1 MNPNF
6 RFSSL
11 AIVIVVLSIIA
22 ISAIGFMN
30 NSYAANTSMNN
41 SMSMNSSVTMN
52 ASKAINENM
61 GMHGNMS
68 TPNNQTSISPSPPP
82 TKILSPLAQVT
93 SGIAPN
99 HVKCGQGYGLILNL
113 FDSRPACI
121 KSEDMTNFI
130 SRGWGHAVT

>member
-6 RFSSL
+6 RFSSS
-11 AIVIVVLSIIA
+11 AIVIVFLFIIG

-30 NSYAANTSMNN
+30 NSYAANTSMNSN
-41 SMSMNSSVTMN
+41 MSMNSSVTAN
-52 ASKAINENM
+52 ASKAMNENM

-68 TPNNQTSISPSPPP
+68 TPTNQTSPIP
-82 TKILSPLAQVT
+82 TKILSPLAQVA
-93 SGIAPN
+93 SGIAPD
-99 HVKCGQGYGLILNL
+99 HVKCAQGYGLILNL
-113 FDSRPACI
+113 FNPRPACI